1 VWSTRPGP
9 SWANPARK
17 PSQPRARTEEA
28 GIEVKALGGIGIGAP
43 GAIDHERGVVLEAV
57 NLRWTDFPL
66 AEVMTDHFKLPVV
79 LDNDVNVA
87 VFGEWKL
94 GAGRGVTEL
103 LGVWLGT
110 GVGGG
115 LILNNAL
122 YQGAFHT
129 AGEIGHTI
137 LFPGG
142 ALGTRSLEQ
151 NCSRTA
157 IAERLLRLIRS
168 NHPSSLAKEVIEDG
182 AVLKSKL
189 IAAAYDQGDSLTR
202 EVVDEAARLL
212 GTSIAGIVT
221 VLSLPR
227 VVLGGGL
234 TEALGKPFVS
244 SVKKA
249 VRAEVFPH
257 RLRDVE
263 VVGTTLEDDAGLLG
277 AALLARERLA
287 K

>member
-1 VWSTRPGP
+1 
-9 SWANPARK
+9 
-17 PSQPRARTEEA
+17 
-28 GIEVKALGGIGIGAP
+28 
-43 GAIDHERGVVLEAV
+43 
-57 NLRWTDFPL
+57 
-66 AEVMTDHFKLPVV
+66 
-79 LDNDVNVA
+79 
-87 VFGEWKL
+87 
-94 GAGRGVTEL
+94 
-103 LGVWLGT
+103 
-110 GVGGG
+110 
-115 LILNNAL
+115 
-122 YQGAFHT
+122 
-129 AGEIGHTI
+129 
-137 LFPGG
+137 
-142 ALGTRSLEQ
+142 
-151 NCSRTA
+151 
-157 IAERLLRLIRS
+157 
-168 NHPSSLAKEVIEDG
+168 
-182 AVLKSKL
+182 L